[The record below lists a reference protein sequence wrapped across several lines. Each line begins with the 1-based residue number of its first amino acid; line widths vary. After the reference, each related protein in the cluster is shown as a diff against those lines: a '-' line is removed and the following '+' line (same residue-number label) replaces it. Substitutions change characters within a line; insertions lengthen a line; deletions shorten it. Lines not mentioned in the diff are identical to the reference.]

1 MSSRTLNNQQDDVQ
15 REDEACPKGA
25 GAVEDGAL
33 HGMRVLDLSQ
43 VMAGPFSTMVLGDLG
58 AEVIKVENPEAG
70 DQSRRSWGTP
80 GVGDDSRAFLSLNRN
95 KRSIALDLKSSADR
109 DKFYELVGTADV
121 VIENWRPGVAKR
133 LGVDYE
139 TLSIINP
146 ALVYA
151 SISGFGHSGP
161 YSNRPGYDL
170 IAQAMSGVMS
180 VTGDPG
186 GRPVKSA
193 IPVADL
199 GAGLFCTVGILA
211 AWTASKETGRGQHVE
226 TSLFD
231 SALALSVWEST
242 EYWTTGESPK
252 PLGSANRMS
261 APYQA
266 LATSDG
272 YVTVGANNERL
283 WRRLCSALEVET
295 LMEDPRFMTNSG
307 RMEHR
312 AELEAA
318 LEDKLTT
325 RTTTEWVSTL
335 LEAGVP
341 AGPIQDYEYVLEH
354 DPHVKARGMVEYFE
368 HPVEGRIPV
377 LASPIRLSATPTTVR
392 RPPPLLGEH
401 NAELLRLAAR
411 PVQDRL

>member
-1 MSSRTLNNQQDDVQ
+1 MTSEESSKMT
-15 REDEACPKGA
+15 A
-25 GAVEDGAL
+25 GAL
-33 HGMRVLDLSQ
+33 QGMRVLDLSQ

-70 DQSRRSWGTP
+70 DQSRRSWGNP
-80 GVGDDSRAFLSLNRN
+80 GVGDDSRAFMSLNRN
-95 KRSIALDLKSSADR
+95 KQSVTLDLKVDADR
-109 DKFYELVGTADV
+109 DAFYELVRTADV
-121 VIENWRPGVAKR
+121 VIENWRPGVAER
-133 LGVDYE
+133 LGVGFD
-139 TLSIINP
+139 TLSAINP

-161 YSNRPGYDL
+161 YANRPGYDL

-186 GRPVKSA
+186 GRPVKCA

-211 AWTASKETGRGQHVE
+211 AWTVSKETGQGQRVE

-242 EYWTTGESPK
+242 EYWATGNAPK

-283 WRRLCSALEVET
+283 WRRLCAALEVEG
-295 LMEDPRFMTNSG
+295 LVEDPRFSTNAG
-307 RMEHR
+307 RMKHR

-318 LEDKLTT
+318 LEERLAAGTT
-325 RTTTEWVSTL
+325 AEWVSTL

-341 AGPIQDYEYVLEH
+341 AGPIQDYEYVLDH
-354 DPHVKARGMVEYFE
+354 DPHVKERGMVEYFD
-368 HPVEGRIPV
+368 HPVEGRVPV

-401 NAELLRLAAR
+401 NAELRGQPRASAER
-411 PVQDRL
+411 GHQ